1 MISFIVEKQSCWD
14 RLKAEKRPIF
24 IYGMGDG
31 ALKIMSVFKQR
42 NITVSGIFASDDFVR
57 GHSFEGFKVH
67 KLSEIEEMVND
78 FDCSACFCGQVIR
91 KSLTKYKILL
101 QDTHFMYLMFLLS
114 AMDCLLMNTAWKMP
128 KRYSRFM
135 ICSLT
140 TIPEKSTPTS

>member
-14 RLKAEKRPIF
+14 RLKAEKRQIF

-67 KLSEIEEMVND
+67 KLS
-78 FDCSACFCGQVIR
+78 
-91 KSLTKYKILL
+91 
-101 QDTHFMYLMFLLS
+101 
-114 AMDCLLMNTAWKMP
+114 
-128 KRYSRFM
+128 
-135 ICSLT
+135 
-140 TIPEKSTPTS
+140 